1 MQFENLASLA
11 LFAEVARLRS
21 FSEAARQA
29 GIAKSAVSKR
39 ISRLEDELGVRL
51 LRRSTRTLAL
61 TDEGVRVYEHCAAIV
76 AAAAAA
82 ESSARSASEEITGTI
97 RINAPVTFAHMHLAR
112 ALAPFIAGHPG
123 IAIDLAA
130 DDRYVDVIDSGYD
143 MIIRVGRLRDS
154 GLYAKK
160 LASDRLVIVATPAY
174 LARAGTPEAPAD
186 LVHHDCLHYT
196 LVPMPLEWRFRG
208 TDGQPL
214 HVPVRGSLT
223 ATDGA
228 VLRAAALAGIG
239 IAVLPSFMVAD
250 DLADGRLVPLLER
263 FRRAEIGIHAM
274 LAHRTGTPRR
284 IRALLDHLVDHFKR
298 TRVSAL

>member
-1 MQFENLASLA
+1 MQFENLPSLA

-39 ISRLEDELGVRL
+39 IARLEDELGVRL

-82 ESSARSASEEITGTI
+82 ETSARSASEELRGTI

-112 ALAPFIAGHPG
+112 ALAPFLAGHPG
-123 IAIDLAA
+123 IAIELAT

-160 LASDRLVIVATPAY
+160 LVTDRLVIVASPAY
-174 LARAGTPEAPAD
+174 LARAGTPEAPGD
-186 LVHHDCLHYT
+186 LVRHDCLHYT

-208 TDGQPL
+208 DSGHPL

-228 VLRAAALAGIG
+228 VLRAAALAGVG
-239 IAVLPSFMVAD
+239 IAVLPSFMVVD
-250 DLADGRLVPLLER
+250 DLAAGNLVTLLDR

-298 TRVSAL
+298 TRVAAL

>member
-39 ISRLEDELGVRL
+39 IARLEDELGVRL
-51 LRRSTRTLAL
+51 LRRSTRTLSL

-82 ESSARSASEEITGTI
+82 ESSARSASEELRGTI

-112 ALAPFIAGHPG
+112 ALAPFLAGHPG
-123 IAIDLAA
+123 IAIDLAT

-143 MIIRVGRLRDS
+143 IIIRVGRLRDS

-160 LASDRLVIVATPAY
+160 LVSDRLVIVASPAY
-174 LARAGTPEAPAD
+174 LARAGTPEAPGD
-186 LVHHDCLHYT
+186 LVRHDCLHYT

-208 TDGQPL
+208 ANGQPL
-214 HVPVRGSLT
+214 HVPVRGTLT

-228 VLRAAALAGIG
+228 VLRAASLAGIG

-250 DLADGRLVPLLER
+250 DLAHGRLVTLLDP

-298 TRVSAL
+298 TRVAAL